1 MSEKLETVLQITEQ
15 MNLYADM
22 DELLNFIVSESAQLL
37 EAERGSLM
45 LLDESSKN
53 LIVKASKG
61 LNEEFLNSSAKIG
74 ESIAGWIFQE
84 GKPVIITDIENS
96 PSICRKNN
104 PGYKTKSFMIVPL
117 KVEQTVKGVINI
129 SDKISRASHIFDEED
144 LRFMMIIAHQAGI
157 AIERLRLSGELDQL
171 QIKDTLTGLY
181 NKNYFHQ
188 CLSDEVLRAQRY
200 HRSLCLIVV
209 DVDDFKHYNDI
220 NGYVMGNQVI
230 KEIGHLLDNNV
241 RQNDIVCHMG
251 GPEFVV
257 VLPEG
262 NAAGAQKV
270 AEKIRHHVENFPFI
284 ESYKQPMGK
293 ITISAG
299 ISEFYSDMNKE
310 ELIRI
315 AYKALYE
322 SKRNGKNKVS
332 FNV

>member
-1 MSEKLETVLQITEQ
+1 MSKKLETVLQITEQ

-22 DELLNFIVSESAQLL
+22 EELLNFIVSESAQLL
-37 EAERGSLM
+37 EAEKGSLM
-45 LLDESSKN
+45 LFDESSKN

-61 LNEEFLNSSAKIG
+61 LNEEILNSSASIG

-96 PSICRKNN
+96 PSIRQKNK

-117 KVEQTVKGVINI
+117 KVEQTVRGVINI
-129 SDKISRASHIFDEED
+129 SDKISRSGQVFDEED
-144 LRFMMIIAHQAGI
+144 LRYMMIIAHQAGI
-157 AIERLRLSGELDQL
+157 AIERIRLSSEVEQL
-171 QIKDTLTGLY
+171 QVKDTLTNLY
-181 NKNYFHQ
+181 NKNFFHH
-188 CLSDEVLRAQRY
+188 CLSDEILRARRY
-200 HRSLCLIVV
+200 HRSLCLIVL
-209 DVDDFKHYNDI
+209 DIDDFKHYNDT
-220 NGYVMGNQVI
+220 NGYMMGNQVI

-251 GPEFVV
+251 GPEFVI

-284 ESYKQPMGK
+284 ESFKQPLGK
-293 ITISAG
+293 VTISAG
-299 ISEFYSDMNKE
+299 IAEFYSDITKE
-310 ELIRI
+310 ELIRS

-322 SKRNGKNKVS
+322 SKRSGKNKVS
-332 FNV
+332 FDV